1 MMLSCI
7 QKLSAVVLLAG
18 MLVCAA
24 GAETWQQN
32 TPFYQ
37 GYEGYHTF
45 RIPSLIAAADGT
57 VLAFAEGRKNS
68 SSDTG
73 DIDLVL
79 RRSLDHGQSWQ
90 PMQIIWNDGQN
101 TCGNPT
107 PVVDR
112 SNGRVWLF
120 MTHNLG
126 QDSQSEISAGTSD
139 GVRTIWSCFSDD
151 HGLTWSAP
159 VNRFSEVQSPATRWD
174 ATGPGN
180 GIQIEHGSHV
190 GRLVI
195 PAHNRNIQSDD
206 HGQSWVESAY
216 LPERTGEGAV
226 VEIHDGVLFRN
237 DRATGSRASV
247 NCRIIST
254 SYGQGSSW
262 TAMEAHPEL
271 VCPICQ
277 GSTVSHVNEQGQR
290 RILFSNPAATTR
302 VKMTVKVSHNNA
314 VNWPVAKLIYK
325 NNAAYSSLACLADGT
340 VGLLYENGDGWPY
353 HRISYA
359 RFSMDWLYDATVF
372 FWDFEAYQPGQT
384 IPAGAGVVQDARG
397 YALHGTANKSMAVAD
412 GSPMYLGGSAVHFDG
427 SGQRLRISDAAS
439 KDILDFDADESF
451 LIRIV
456 FRTEAHDSEDA
467 GASGALAAKDV
478 GTGQPSWWLRIQGG
492 KLLFFADDGKASSS
506 VTSSIKIND
515 GDWHEVLA
523 VRNASL
529 RKLQLYVDGHLCG
542 QNQDKTTGSLANG
555 NDVVV
560 GSFNAGTRSF
570 FGDIDRVQVVR
581 GVLPDVV
588 LLHQGDLNGDFRVD
602 MDDLVI
608 LLSNWIVLY

>member
-1 MMLSCI
+1 MTRSFIKMLST
-7 QKLSAVVLLAG
+7 AVLLAG
-18 MLVCAA
+18 VLVCAA

-37 GYEGYHTF
+37 GCEGYHTF
-45 RIPSLIAAADGT
+45 RIPSLITAADGT

-79 RRSLDHGQSWQ
+79 RRSLDDGRTWQ
-90 PMQIIWNDGQN
+90 PMQMVWNDGQN

-112 SNGRVWLF
+112 SSGRIWLF

-151 HGLTWSAP
+151 QGLTWSTP

-180 GIQIEHGSHV
+180 GIQIEYGSHA

-206 HGQSWVESAY
+206 HGQSWVESAC

-226 VEIHDGVLFRN
+226 VELHDGVLFRN
-237 DRATGSRASV
+237 DRATGSRTSV
-247 NCRIIST
+247 NRRIIST

-277 GSTVSHVNEQGQR
+277 ASTVSYVTRQGQR
-290 RILFSNPAATTR
+290 WILFSNPAATTR

-314 VNWPVAKLIYK
+314 VSWPVAKLIYK

-359 RFSMDWLYDATVF
+359 RFSMDWLHDATVF
-372 FWDFEAYQPGQT
+372 FWDFEACQPGQI
-384 IPAGAGVVQDARG
+384 IPEGTTVQDTRG
-397 YALHGTANKSMAVAD
+397 YALHGTANKALTVVH

-427 SGQRLRISDAAS
+427 SGQNLRISDS
-439 KDILDFDADESF
+439 VSSDILDFDADESF
-451 LIRIV
+451 LIRV
-456 FRTEAHDSEDA
+456 VCRTQAHGSEDA

-478 GTGQPSWWLRIQGG
+478 GTAKPSWWLRVQGG
-492 KLLFFADDGKASSS
+492 KLLFFVDDGKTSSS
-506 VTSSIKIND
+506 VTSSTQVND

-529 RKLQLYVDGHLCG
+529 RQLQLYVDGHLCG
-542 QNQDKTTGSLANG
+542 QHQDKTIGSFANAS
-555 NDVVV
+555 DVVV

-570 FGDIDRVQVVR
+570 IGDIDRVQIVR
-581 GVLPDVV
+581 GLLSDVV
-588 LLHQGDLNGDFRVD
+588 LLQQGDLDGDFKVD
-602 MDDLVI
+602 ARDLII
-608 LLSNWIVLY
+608 LLSNWIVLH